1 MSDHPDNWLAAERER
16 LGREVTEEDR
26 RRADDMMLDAM
37 LAARQPAKDERPLEA
52 SSTGAP
58 GRRPDYQLPS
68 RPSGAPPEFW
78 VTQRHNHTRHVG
90 LSRSMAYPSGVPP
103 TSAALTTR
111 CRPAAGEATG
121 RR

>member
-52 SSTGAP
+52 
-58 GRRPDYQLPS
+58 
-68 RPSGAPPEFW
+68 
-78 VTQRHNHTRHVG
+78 
-90 LSRSMAYPSGVPP
+90 
-103 TSAALTTR
+103 
-111 CRPAAGEATG
+111 
-121 RR
+121 